1 MNLTGVQMTINR
13 REKGAGG
20 ERELAKTLRE
30 LGFEDARRGQQFCG
44 ANGDADVVALPG
56 IHIECKRTEKL
67 SLYTALAQA
76 KSDARMGE
84 MPCVFHR
91 RNRCEWIVI
100 QPLTDWI
107 EIYKNAGI
115 FEKGED

>member
-1 MNLTGVQMTINR
+1 MNLTGVQMTINS

-20 ERELAKTLRE
+20 ERELAKKLRE

-44 ANGDADVVALPG
+44 ANGDADVTGLSG

-67 SLYTALAQA
+67 RLYDAVAQS

-84 MPCVFHR
+84 MPIVIHR
-91 RNRCEWIVI
+91 MNNCDWVVI
-100 QPLTDWI
+100 QPLTDWSK
-107 EIYKNAGI
+107 IYKNSCI